1 MNWIIKPGSPID
13 DFVPYCQADKP
24 SQCNYKD
31 CAGAETY
38 TCTGVHCEVL
48 TCVAGGYTCTG
59 ASCKDYWGQ
68 CYQTDNTCPTYC
80 PTYCSTYCPTKG
92 WICTDGK
99 TCYQHDLPCPARMS

>member
-48 TCVAGGYTCTG
+48 TCVAGGYTCDILLNILPD
-59 ASCKDYWGQ
+59 KRL
-68 CYQTDNTCPTYC
+68 
-80 PTYCSTYCPTKG
+80 
-92 WICTDGK
+92 
-99 TCYQHDLPCPARMS
+99 DLH